1 MVSSIYLIGKVSCAK
16 SSCKLVSVWFC
27 IEVEG
32 EKTKMPSLRL
42 LAIAFLLLFM
52 LFTLSGCINRFEGVY
67 VSEYDSYVIPVTM
80 SFSDGIV
87 QMKSMGIFTINGV
100 YSIQNSYVTIKLNL
114 YGQEEVLTGRI
125 HENSIVF
132 SDMTLKKR

>member
-1 MVSSIYLIGKVSCAK
+1 
-16 SSCKLVSVWFC
+16 
-27 IEVEG
+27 
-32 EKTKMPSLRL
+32 
-42 LAIAFLLLFM
+42 
-52 LFTLSGCINRFEGVY
+52 
-67 VSEYDSYVIPVTM
+67 
-80 SFSDGIV
+80 
-87 QMKSMGIFTINGV
+87 MGIFTINGV